1 MTDSLSKD
9 GVDGF
14 EIMGQQRCNHS
25 LFDFAKAFTGFLMVL
40 MVSAWGGVAEAE
52 GVEPYVV
59 DVMKL
64 QCLPE
69 GTEEC
74 AVEDTSPPYAT
85 LYRAGSKCRYTRP
98 DGTAVGSRWF
108 DRCEAEFVGTHAK
121 VCSVGR
127 DDRLGC
133 GLIDQ
138 KGEIVVPLVYDE
150 IRHQEGFTIVAVK
163 YQGLWG
169 YFSMDRERLLL
180 TPQFTEASDFSE
192 GLAYVLLDVE
202 EPEERSWIINDQGLR
217 LAMVPRQIEVKGR
230 FVNGLAP
237 AVLDGKWGYVNQYA
251 EWAIQPQFYQVTEFS
266 DGLASV
272 KYQSRPE
279 LWSVIDTSGAGIVFF
294 EGGAH
299 RLGQVVNRQVP
310 LSVACE
316 KGFSSRVFKACHH
329 YCINPA
335 DSASN
340 LSCRTGEVPEQ

>member
-1 MTDSLSKD
+1 MSDIAIKAFAATLRGWATPLLCKLS
-9 GVDGF
+9 GVGVLLLMALV
-14 EIMGQQRCNHS
+14 IVAGT
-25 LFDFAKAFTGFLMVL
+25 AKA
-40 MVSAWGGVAEAE
+40 ED
-52 GVEPYVV
+52 VEPYVI
-59 DVMKL
+59 DIGSL
-64 QCLPE
+64 QCLTE
-69 GTEEC
+69 GVDACSEEEV
-74 AVEDTSPPYAT
+74 VEPYAV
-85 LYRAGSKCRYTRP
+85 LYRAGSKCRYNWL
-98 DGTAVGSRWF
+98 DGRAVGARWF
-108 DRCEAEFVGTHAK
+108 DRCEAEFIGSHAT

-133 GLIDQ
+133 GLIDR

-150 IRHQEGFTIVAVK
+150 IRHQEGFSIVAVK

-230 FVNGLAP
+230 FVDGLAP
-237 AVLDGKWGYVNQYA
+237 AVLDGKWGYINRYA

-266 DGLASV
+266 DGMASV

-279 LWSVIDTSGAGIVFF
+279 LWSVVDTNGAGIVFF

-299 RLGQVVNRQVP
+299 RLGQVVNGQAP
-310 LSVACE
+310 LSVPCT
-316 KGFSSRVFKACHH
+316 KDTSSRGFSPCHH
-329 YCINPA
+329 YCIDPVGMA
-335 DSASN
+335 GRLPCAKS
-340 LSCRTGEVPEQ
+340 EPVQ